1 MTKLKVKL
9 FSDTNFI
16 NMERIL
22 NDFLATMDCSK
33 VREVKVDSEY
43 AGQDD
48 QFIATVLYEE

>member
-1 MTKLKVKL
+1 MVKLKVKL

-22 NDFLATMDCSK
+22 NEFLEQLKPESIRD
-33 VREVKVDSEY
+33 VRVDAEY
-43 AGQDD
+43 AGNDD